1 MISKQFSSEVT
12 PKIVLTVASF
22 FTLSIIFSFYVFTE
36 KKIDRANEQR
46 LISFQLADQLRQSS
60 DDLTQMARA
69 FVVVGDPR
77 YTKYYQ
83 DILDIR
89 DGKKPR
95 PEGYFY
101 GYWNMV
107 LANAQSPNPENGQA
121 IALLDLMRQ
130 SGFTD
135 EELGK
140 LTEAKTNSD
149 SLAILELGAMKLIE
163 SVGPDMEINR
173 QKARLMLHNKNYYQA
188 KAKIMKPINDAY
200 LLMEKRTLDAVH
212 NAEYIALLFRLTF
225 IATTLGAIF
234 ILWRTYASLRATLGG
249 SANEIHKHLVRI
261 GNSDFSTAI
270 AVKPGMKNSVLAGL
284 SEMQI
289 KLYVNE
295 IERKHAEAEL
305 RIAAVA
311 FESQESLMITNADNM
326 ILRVNRAFS
335 ESSGYTAEEVIGKKP
350 RILSSGRH
358 NADFYRA
365 MWKTIQDTGTWQGEV
380 WDRRK
385 NGEDYPKLL
394 TISTVKNSKGVVTH
408 HVGSHIDITERKMAE
423 ERITELAFFD
433 PLTHLPNRTLLLDH
447 LKHAMTTGYRNG
459 TFGALLFI
467 DLDQF
472 KTLNDTLGHDK
483 GDLLLQQVAQRIAS
497 SVREGDTVARM
508 GGDEFVV
515 VLEDLAGTIEETATQ
530 TEIVGRKIL
539 STINQ
544 IYQLGGIHYRSTAS
558 IGATLFGGNET
569 SIDDLLKQAD
579 LAMYKSKAMG
589 RNALRFFDPAM
600 QTVVIERAAMEMDL
614 RTAIQ
619 DNQFVLHYQ
628 AQVVGDGHATGAEAL
643 VRWQHPRRGMLPP
656 TEFISL
662 AEETGLILPLGQW
675 VLETACAQLALW
687 AIRPEMAHLTVAVNV
702 SAQQF
707 READFVNKV
716 VAAIGQTGAN
726 PNRLKLEL
734 TESLLVENVGDII
747 EKMFALKA
755 SGVGF
760 SLDDFGTGYSS
771 LSYLRRLPLN
781 QLKIDKSF
789 VREVLSDPND
799 AAIARTI
806 VALAQSLGLEVIAEG
821 VETEL
826 QRDFLANIG
835 CHAYQGYF
843 FSRPLPVEGFEEFA
857 QRATLHQTV

>member
-1 MISKQFSSEVT
+1 MAV
-12 PKIVLTVASF
+12 F
-22 FTLSIIFSFYVFTE
+22 FALFVVFSFYVFTE
-36 KKIDRANEQR
+36 KRIDRANEQR

-69 FVVVGDPR
+69 FVVVGDPH
-77 YTKYYQ
+77 YKKYYQ

-101 GYWNMV
+101 GYWDIV
-107 LANAQSPNPENGQA
+107 LANTQSPSPENGQA

-130 SGFTD
+130 SGFPNK
-135 EELGK
+135 ELGK

-149 SLAILELGAMKLIE
+149 GLATLEFAAMKLVE
-163 SVGPDMEINR
+163 SVGPDMEVKR
-173 QKARLMLHNKNYYQA
+173 EKARLMLHDKNYYQA
-188 KAKIMKPINDAY
+188 KAKIMKPINDVY

-270 AVKPGMKNSVLAGL
+270 AVKHGMKNSVLAGL

-326 ILRVNRAFS
+326 ILRVNRAFC
-335 ESSGYTAEEVIGKKP
+335 ESSGYTADELIGKKP

-358 NADFYRA
+358 DADFYHT
-365 MWKTIQDTGTWQGEV
+365 MWKAIQNTGTWQGEI

-385 NGEDYPKLL
+385 DGEIYPKLL
-394 TISTVKNSKGVVTH
+394 TISTVKNSKGIVTH
-408 HVGSHIDITERKMAE
+408 HVASHIDITERKMAE

-459 TFGALLFI
+459 TFGAVLFI

-483 GDLLLQQVAQRIAS
+483 GDILLQQVAQRIAS

-515 VLEDLAGTIEETATQ
+515 VLEGLASTIEETATQ
-530 TEIVGRKIL
+530 TETVGRKIL

-544 IYQLGGIHYRSTAS
+544 IYQLGGINYRSTAS

-619 DNQFVLHYQ
+619 DNQFVLYYQ
-628 AQVVGDGHATGAEAL
+628 AQVVGDGRATGAEAL

-656 TEFISL
+656 AEFISL

-707 READFVNKV
+707 READFVDKAM
-716 VAAIGQTGAN
+716 AAISQTGAN

-789 VREVLSDPND
+789 VRDVLNDPND

-826 QRDFLANIG
+826 QRDFLASIG

-843 FSRPLPVEGFEEFA
+843 FSRPLPIEGFEEFA
-857 QRATLHQTV
+857 QRV